1 MGDKSDIPFI
11 EPLTVSVSPDK
22 EEILEYSETE
32 NGEKSGQDK
41 WAFFRIWNHISHG
54 FHWLKINYEQNKNFH

>member
-22 EEILEYSETE
+22 EEILEYSKTE

-41 WAFFRIWNHISHG
+41 
-54 FHWLKINYEQNKNFH
+54 